1 MRPES
6 SRPSQANLRNIG
18 RNRPETRSSRT
29 TSPSASTIASVSSS
43 SRLSRKAIRASRA
56 PGGQALQTGETS
68 SSIRVLRIGL
78 SFSFRRSVTANATAV
93 AASRQTTTTVGAS
106 LVKVSDPSQR
116 SIRVASFGVRNQPPA
131 SARHSRVKRFLVLL
145 LGCAAVFGAAPG
157 QAQAQECGLPSRQ
170 PLWIDFADGSVP
182 YWTLF
187 ARPGV
192 VAAAANFIYPPQIRA
207 LGADRQPRR
216 QALLP
221 RGRLVGVRAPLDC
234 SERAVWVEPAR
245 SMVADERAVPLERAR
260 LRPPALD
267 ARRQALPADL
277 QPSLHRRRGRGL
289 VAPGRALRQHRPGG
303 LLQRTADPPS
313 GPRSR
318 QPKPA
323 QGVPART
330 DGLDGDRHTSE
341 QARHHAR
348 LPNEARAR
356 RTREAEARERMVQPR
371 EAPGARD
378 QAGQPR
384 NPVRHDLVLGLGRMG
399 C

>member
-182 YWTLF
+182 YWPMF

-192 VAAAANFIYPPQIRA
+192 VAAAANFIFPVQIRA
-207 LGADRQPRR
+207 RGAKTIYWEMNLKWRVGTPTNPLDPNIVEDWADR
-216 QALLP
+216 
-221 RGRLVGVRAPLDC
+221 VFF
-234 SERAVWVEPAR
+234 RAVASSACAR
-245 SMVADERAVPLERAR
+245 PLIALNEMWGSNLATPWSPTNAQYRQNIIIFVRR
-260 LRPPALD
+260 LRYL
-267 ARRQALPADL
+267 
-277 QPSLHRRRGRGL
+277 
-289 VAPGRALRQHRPGG
+289 
-303 LLQRTADPPS
+303 
-313 GPRSR
+313 
-318 QPKPA
+318 
-323 QGVPART
+323 
-330 DGLDGDRHTSE
+330 
-341 QARHHAR
+341 
-348 LPNEARAR
+348 
-356 RTREAEARERMVQPR
+356 
-371 EAPGARD
+371 
-378 QAGQPR
+378 
-384 NPVRHDLVLGLGRMG
+384 
-399 C
+399 